1 MDILLSFDK
10 VMSEKLWLK
19 SLFWYLRLSTSFF
32 AVAYDS
38 LWKRLP
44 IWNYLEESKNYNAK
58 NHSNLDG
65 SKLSESNHYGKHVG
79 IQGCFGRLVR
89 YSEIT

>member
-32 AVAYDS
+32 VVGNNY
-38 LWKRLP
+38 LWKRLH

-58 NHSNLDG
+58 NHS
-65 SKLSESNHYGKHVG
+65 KLSESKDYGKHVAPAY
-79 IQGCFGRLVR
+79 RDV
-89 YSEIT
+89 SVDW